1 MPEILDKI
9 NSVEVNSVNMN
20 VTIEDIKDIENKI
33 GKELSKE
40 QREVILREYNR
51 IVLDRG
57 DSWEVILTN
66 LIIDIR

>member
-1 MPEILDKI
+1 
-9 NSVEVNSVNMN
+9 MN

-66 LIIDIR
+66 LIIGIC